1 LHQNHGLTNEDIYTG
16 KFEIRNRVVA
26 RVFKELNYI
35 EQWGSGINRIKS
47 LCIDHGLKEPFIE
60 ESGDF
65 IGVRFFREEKD
76 LNQIPTD
83 SDRIINYIKNNSKI
97 TKKEVMELLNYKETK
112 AKDYLNSLLEQ
123 EILER
128 KGQGRITHY
137 ILKKN

>member
-1 LHQNHGLTNEDIYTG
+1 M
-16 KFEIRNRVVA
+16 
-26 RVFKELNYI
+26 
-35 EQWGSGINRIKS
+35 
-47 LCIDHGLKEPFIE
+47 
-60 ESGDF
+60 
-65 IGVRFFREEKD
+65 
-76 LNQIPTD
+76 NQIPTD
-83 SDRIINYIKNNSKI
+83 ADRMTTDSERMINYIKNNSKI